1 MSKISVVINTY
12 NASEHL
18 QEVLETVKDFDEVLI
33 CDMESTDNTLEIAR
47 KYGCNIVTFPKG
59 NHKIVEP
66 ARNFAIQ
73 SAKHEWVLVVDADE
87 IVTPELKKYLEKCA
101 NEGNVS
107 GLYIPR
113 KNKYLGEY
121 LPRFTCDHQLRFF
134 KKKGTDW
141 PTTIHSIPHVSG
153 TVEYIPKNNDNL
165 QLLHLADDTI
175 SQAVNKMNR
184 YTDYDMEKK
193 AHKHYG
199 ALALFYR
206 PLWRFMRSY
215 FLQGDFRCG
224 GRGLIHAGMVAVY
237 QFIFVA
243 KMLEA
248 RYKQNSKKF

>member
-1 MSKISVVINTY
+1 MPQISVVINTY

-18 QEVLETVKDFDEVLI
+18 EEVLKTVKDFDEVLV

-73 SAKHEWVLVVDADE
+73 NAKHEWVLVVDADE
-87 IVTPELKKYLEKCA
+87 LVTPELKAYLKKRVKSM
-101 NEGNVS
+101 GDIS

-113 KNKYLGEY
+113 KNKYLGKY

-134 KKKGTDW
+134 KKEGMIW
-141 PTTIHSIPHVSG
+141 PPVIHSIPIIQG
-153 TVEYIPKNNDNL
+153 KTEYIPKNSDNI
-165 QLLHLADDTI
+165 QLLHLADESIT
-175 SQAVNKMNR
+175 QTVEKMNR
-184 YTDYDMEKK
+184 YTDCDMEKK

-199 ALALFYR
+199 VLALFYR
-206 PLWRFMRSY
+206 PLWRFLRSY

-237 QFIFVA
+237 QFLIVA
-243 KMLEA
+243 KMLEK
-248 RYKQNSKKF
+248 RYKQNG